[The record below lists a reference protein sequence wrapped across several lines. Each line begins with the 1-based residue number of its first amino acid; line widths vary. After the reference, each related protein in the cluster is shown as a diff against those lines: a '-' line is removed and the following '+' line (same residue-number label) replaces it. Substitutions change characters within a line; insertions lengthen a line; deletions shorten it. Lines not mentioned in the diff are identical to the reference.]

1 MRSSRTGDGERQSVV
16 DRRRSSLRPAL
27 PPTLSV
33 PLMEHLVGALVGDYR
48 IEALI
53 GHGGMGAVYR
63 AREQRTDRR
72 VALKLIRFDRTS
84 DPRCRIRF
92 LREARL
98 AARLNHPH
106 VIRIYDCGRW
116 GEEQDRY
123 FLAMEL
129 VDGAS
134 VEDLC
139 RLGIGP
145 RAACGLVHQALGA
158 LAHVHAKDVIHRD
171 IKPENLL
178 VSRDLDGLLRLVIT
192 DFGIAAAVGEDP
204 STRLTEEGTV
214 LGTPAYMA
222 PEHARGLSLSG
233 SGVDLYPTGV
243 ILYRLLTGRL
253 PFVGPPVRVLMA
265 KNQQDPTWPS
275 TGPGSRLSPALRDVV
290 LKMMARNPEDRFPF
304 AADARRALR
313 PFAASP
319 WLSDDVWQQVTGEGG
334 PGGRTRPF
342 PPVQAAPT
350 PVTDQPVA
358 VAAPSDGLTEVEL
371 ELEEPRRA
379 VLWGRQRELDTL
391 AELAAAVERGRGCA
405 ALVRGSVGIGKSA
418 LVTSFAEGLAEQGRF
433 VVLRHLSVAAGGG
446 ITDAIDRWLGTS
458 GRGPDEVAQATREFL
473 RQHGELD
480 EREVRRTVA
489 LLRPG
494 SREATGL
501 VASGP
506 VARERAAYAL
516 MIRAFRRI
524 ARRRP
529 VALVVEDLHLAGPT
543 AAAFLEHVLFEVE
556 FEPFPFLYLGTWRPG
571 AEQPGFLERVARTDR
586 YEGRVRRLIDLEPL
600 AQGALT
606 AGLMEQRGLDRAVA
620 ARLATQ
626 ASGNPLF
633 AQVLADGAE
642 AGETTD
648 AAAERLREL
657 TKLHLERRLAPLPA
671 GPRAQRLMEALALL
685 GDQAELGLLE
695 SVLGDESV
703 EQVDR
708 TVDDLVAAGVLAVR
722 EGDGAQ
728 SLLLTHALHRPVLLE
743 RLGRR
748 RERRLHQRAA
758 AELTSRAEAG
768 VPLAAGR
775 AAEHLLAAGRSADAL
790 PLLLRAIDEELDLAD
805 VTRAVGHAR
814 AALEL
819 LPADDPRRGATA
831 LRLGRLLADQGDH
844 HGAVELLRPVVVRE
858 RSDQA
863 ALAIEILANSPR
875 IRGDRDA
882 WSGLVRTLDVLGD
895 RVGPEGR
902 RARHRVRQAWF
913 QATGDLA
920 AALVEAHEAFRG
932 APSGPEAV
940 RAARLL
946 AWTALLAGDPEV
958 ARDAAEVAARE
969 AGDQPDLA
977 ADGLRLRAMV
987 QLWTGA
993 TQAAEALLEQ
1003 GLERVRSSGCRERLP
1018 TLLLELGLCSLL
1030 EGRPAEAR
1038 ARFEQADRVAGA
1050 LDRPRARAMARYR
1063 LVVCD
1068 LEQDRLTGL
1077 DRRIA
1082 DLDEGT
1088 QQVGLVLYRL
1098 ARGVLEAWLAA
1109 RRERAAQALR
1119 SLGDVHALRSWPATP
1134 DAALLIERLAEAL
1147 LRLGGGGGQDVV
1159 EASAA
1164 LLGIAASQHRRCG
1177 NLRRADELAIRLK
1190 EVQ

>member
-1 MRSSRTGDGERQSVV
+1 
-16 DRRRSSLRPAL
+16 
-27 PPTLSV
+27 
-33 PLMEHLVGALVGDYR
+33 MEHLVGALVGDYR

-63 AREQRTDRR
+63 AREQRTDRI

-98 AARLNHPH
+98 AARLNHTH

-116 GEEQDRY
+116 GAEQDRY

-139 RLGIGP
+139 RLGIAP
-145 RAACGLVHQALGA
+145 RIACGLTHQALGA
-158 LAHVHAKDVIHRD
+158 LAHVHARDVIHRD

-178 VSRDLDGLLRLVIT
+178 VSRDPDELLRLVVT
-192 DFGIAAAVGEDP
+192 DFGISAAVGEDP

-233 SGVDLYPTGV
+233 SGVDLYPMGV

-265 KNQQDPTWPS
+265 KNQQEPTWPD
-275 TGPGSRLSPALRDVV
+275 TGPGSRLPAALRDVV
-290 LKMMARNPEDRFPF
+290 LKMMARKPEDRFPF

-313 PFAASP
+313 PFAVQP
-319 WLSDDVWQQVTGEGG
+319 WLSDATWDQLVGVGG
-334 PGGRTRPF
+334 ADGRTRPF
-342 PPVQAAPT
+342 PPVQPTPT
-350 PVTDQPVA
+350 PVTGQPSA
-358 VAAPSDGLTEVEL
+358 VARPADGSTEVEL
-371 ELEEPRRA
+371 ELEELARPA
-379 VLWGRQRELDTL
+379 LWGRDRELDTL
-391 AELAAAVERGRGCA
+391 AQAASDAERGCGSA
-405 ALVRGSVGIGKSA
+405 VLVRGGVGIGKSA

-433 VVLRHLSVAAGGG
+433 VVLRHMSVAASGG
-446 ITDAIDRWLGTS
+446 ITDAIDRWLGTV
-458 GRGPDEVAQATREFL
+458 GRGPDEVAQAAREFL
-473 RQHGELD
+473 RQNGELD

-543 AAAFLEHVLFEVE
+543 AAAFLEHVLFEVAY
-556 FEPFPFLYLGTWRPG
+556 EPFPFLYLGTWRPG

-586 YEGRVRRLIDLEPL
+586 YEGGVRRLLDLEPL
-600 AQGALT
+600 AQGALS
-606 AGLMEQRGLDRAVA
+606 AGLVEQRGLDSAVA
-620 ARLATQ
+620 SRLATQ
-626 ASGNPLF
+626 AAGNPLF
-633 AQVLADGAE
+633 AQVLADGLADGE
-642 AGETTD
+642 ATD
-648 AAAERLREL
+648 AAAERVREL
-657 TKLHLERRLAPLPA
+657 TELHLERQLAPLPA

-695 SVLGDESV
+695 SVLGDDTAGP
-703 EQVDR
+703 VDR

-722 EGDGAQ
+722 EGDGPQA
-728 SLLLTHALHRPVLLE
+728 LVLTHALHRPVLLE

-758 AELTSRAEAG
+758 AELASRAEEG

-775 AAEHLLAAGRSADAL
+775 AAEHLMACGRSADAL

-819 LPADDPRRGATA
+819 MSADDPRRGATA
-831 LRLGRLLADQGDH
+831 LRLGRLLTDQGDYQA
-844 HGAVELLRPVVVRE
+844 AVDLLRPVVVRG
-858 RSDQA
+858 RPDQA
-863 ALAIEILANSPR
+863 ALAIEILTTTPE

-882 WSGLVRTLDVLGD
+882 WAGLLKTLDVLVG
-895 RVGPEGR
+895 RVGSDGR
-902 RARHRVRQAWF
+902 RARHRARQAFF
-913 QATGDLA
+913 QATGDLD
-920 AALVEAHEAFRG
+920 AALQEAHAAFQG

-969 AGDQPDLA
+969 AGEQPDLA

-1003 GLERVRSSGCRERLP
+1003 GLARVRSSGCRERLP
-1018 TLLLELGLCSLL
+1018 TLLLEIGLCSLL

-1038 ARFEQADRVAGA
+1038 SRFEQADRVARA
-1050 LDRPRARAMARYR
+1050 LERPRARAMARYR
-1063 LVVCD
+1063 LLLCD
-1068 LEQDRLTGL
+1068 LEQGRLDGL
-1077 DRRIA
+1077 EQRIA
-1082 DLDEGT
+1082 DLAEETGK
-1088 QQVGLVLYRL
+1088 VGLVLYRL
-1098 ARGVLEAWLAA
+1098 ARGVLDAWVAA
-1109 RRERAAQALR
+1109 RRERPDLALR
-1119 SLGDVHALRSWPATP
+1119 SLGDLESLRGWPATP
-1134 DAALLIERLAEAL
+1134 DAALLAERLADAL
-1147 LRLGGGGGQDVV
+1147 VRLAGGGRRDVL
-1159 EASAA
+1159 EASRGLLEIAA
-1164 LLGIAASQHRRCG
+1164 LHHRRCG
-1177 NLRRADELAIRLK
+1177 NLRRAGELTARLA